1 MAFEPAPPRSALTL
15 RLVLASFGLAL
26 WIAAAVLAVVFDLP
40 VGWVIA
46 FGARA
51 GGPGDRCPAQA
62 PGKRLNRTGS
72 AAYP

>member
-40 VGWVIA
+40 AGWVIA
-46 FGARA
+46 FGALAVVALVDLLIVAWR
-51 GGPGDRCPAQA
+51 
-62 PGKRLNRTGS
+62 KRRENG
-72 AAYP
+72 